1 MNPSLGRLHDER
13 QRLYLRLTPA
23 DEHAA
28 LVLGVSGPA
37 AWQALAAVWKGVQ
50 TDLGLPAPGIAVNGR
65 DGLQLWFSLQQP
77 VGSAQGQAFLEG
89 LCRRYLAELPAS
101 RISTSAAPVPA
112 LQADTG
118 VWSAFVAPDLAP
130 VFEDTPWLDSPPGDD
145 GQASLLARLQ
155 STPAALF
162 DAALARLLG
171 DPAPTTSPVP
181 APRPAVLAGPTG
193 PARAFLLAVMND
205 TTVPMAQRIEAAKAL
220 LPYDGER

>member
-1 MNPSLGRLHDER
+1 MSRLPDEL
-13 QRLYLRLTPA
+13 QRLYPRSSPA
-23 DEHAA
+23 ADPAA

-77 VGSAQGQAFLEG
+77 VGSGPGQTFLEG

-112 LQADTG
+112 LQPDTG
-118 VWSAFVAPDLAP
+118 VWSAFIAPDLAP

-145 GQASLLARLQ
+145 GQAGLLARLQ

-162 DAALARLLG
+162 DAALAQLS
-171 DPAPTTSPVP
+171 DTAPATPPAPVPAPTTTTS
-181 APRPAVLAGPTG
+181 G
-193 PARAFLLAVMND
+193 PARRFLLAVMND
-205 TTVPMAQRIEAAKAL
+205 STAPLAHRIEAAKAL